1 MQKKAIKFQA
11 VLFGTFNFPADPDT
25 TVKLMTTFAPL
36 GFMPQVMNV
45 PDPMTGLMAQRI
57 GLTKGT
63 DVQIQFSPDR
73 IDFTAM
79 MPTGSIEE
87 FVNEVPTNVKL
98 LEQGSLRF
106 NRVALVVDSLLEEM
120 SQADSETLR
129 NKLLPNSG
137 ASSIEW
143 IARWV
148 SPLSMDTE
156 QYNVCFEAMK
166 ASGLMMVHNGRMQ
179 PLNGI
184 KVMSDVST
192 TPSNTNPRFD
202 ANNLHGALLAI
213 SKIISGQADLVQ
225 A

>member
-1 MQKKAIKFQA
+1 MQKVIRFQA

-36 GFMPQVMNV
+36 GFMPQVMTV
-45 PDPMTGLMAQRI
+45 PDPMTRLMSQRI

-63 DVQIQFSPDR
+63 DAQILFAPDR
-73 IDFTAM
+73 IDFTTM

-87 FVNEVPTNVKL
+87 FMSDVVTNVKQ
-98 LEQGSLRF
+98 LEHGNLRF
-106 NRVALVVDSLLEEM
+106 NRVALVVDTLHEEM
-120 SQADSETLR
+120 SHTDSETLR
-129 NKLLPNSG
+129 NKLLPKSG
-137 ASSIEW
+137 GNSIEW

-148 SPLSMDTE
+148 TPLSTDTE
-156 QYNVCFEAMK
+156 QYNVCFEAMN
-166 ASGLMMVHNGRMQ
+166 AIGLMMVHNGLMQ

-192 TPSNTNPRFD
+192 APSNTNHRFD
-202 ANNLHGALLAI
+202 ANNLHEALNAI
-213 SKIISGQADLVQ
+213 SKIISDQADLVQ